1 MPLESLNYENALDH
15 GITKMPLD
23 HPHSFQTLLPISLNL
38 LSFFHQSPPSLSASS
53 FFFKRSFT
61 SVPSTRRINEAGGKK
76 KPMVTKATEPCNA
89 VNLCGG
95 VGFWP
100 DLRGGEARWLDRGF
114 ALIPNVYFITHEAK
128 RTQQSTIEPTKV
140 ESHGNLII
148 SAIANQDHTNH
159 TKLTTAWQGDVR
171 KPEIHTGKENR
182 A

>member
-1 MPLESLNYENALDH
+1 
-15 GITKMPLD
+15 MPLD

-38 LSFFHQSPPSLSASS
+38 LSFFHQSPSSLSASS

-114 ALIPNVYFITHEAK
+114 ALVPNSRCRQINAVGGSWHG
-128 RTQQSTIEPTKV
+128 
-140 ESHGNLII
+140 SHFRAVKCCWAFNFRSHHIKAVDSVLII
-148 SAIANQDHTNH
+148 H
-159 TKLTTAWQGDVR
+159 L
-171 KPEIHTGKENR
+171 KELVT
-182 A
+182 